1 MTTRTADLVVAAPA
15 GPRERFGWAPLLVV
29 LTGTFMTFLDFFIVN
44 VALPSIQGR
53 LHAGPAA
60 IQLVVAGFGLAFA
73 VGMISGGRLGDLYG
87 RRRMFT
93 VGLALFTVTSAAC
106 GLAPTA
112 GFLDVARVLQG
123 GAAAMM
129 TPQVLAI
136 LGTIYTGPR
145 RAKAFAAYG
154 MTMGIAGVSG
164 QLIGGALIALNPAGA
179 GWRSIFLINVPV
191 GITALALVR
200 RILPESRGERARV
213 DFVGT
218 ALITAALTGIV
229 LPLVEGRQQGWP
241 AWTVLCLAAAPVLLA
256 VFVAHQRARAA
267 GGRAPLVR
275 LALFRDRAFGV
286 GTLTGIA
293 FGAVP
298 ASFFFVLALYLQDGR
313 GLSPLVSGVVFS
325 AVGVG
330 FFAAM
335 LAAEPMTRRMGRQ
348 ILAVGAAVVAAGCLL
363 AAWAARAGTAL
374 ELAPGL
380 VTVGFGIGM
389 VLVPLTATA
398 LARIAAEH
406 AGAASGVLTTG
417 QQVGGALGVAVIGVV
432 FFGAAG
438 GGVAHA
444 FAVSLVVLAV
454 LTVATAALVQLL
466 PRPGSAS

>member
-154 MTMGIAGVSG
+154 MTMGIAGVGG

-191 GITALALVR
+191 GITALALAR

-213 DFVGT
+213 DLVGT
-218 ALITAALTGIV
+218 VLITAALTGIV

-267 GGRAPLVR
+267 GSRAPLVR

-335 LAAEPMTRRMGRQ
+335 LTAERMTRRMGRQ

-363 AAWAARAGTAL
+363 AACAARAGTAL

-432 FFGAAG
+432 FFGAVG
-438 GGVAHA
+438 GGIAHA

>member
-154 MTMGIAGVSG
+154 MTMGIAGVGG

-213 DFVGT
+213 DLVGT

-335 LAAEPMTRRMGRQ
+335 LTAERMTRRMGRQ

-438 GGVAHA
+438 GGIAHA
-444 FAVSLVVLAV
+444 FAVSLVVLAA

>member
-154 MTMGIAGVSG
+154 MTMGIAGVG
-164 QLIGGALIALNPAGA
+164 
-179 GWRSIFLINVPV
+179 
-191 GITALALVR
+191 
-200 RILPESRGERARV
+200 
-213 DFVGT
+213 
-218 ALITAALTGIV
+218 
-229 LPLVEGRQQGWP
+229 
-241 AWTVLCLAAAPVLLA
+241 
-256 VFVAHQRARAA
+256 
-267 GGRAPLVR
+267 
-275 LALFRDRAFGV
+275 GV

-335 LAAEPMTRRMGRQ
+335 LTAEPMTRRMGRQ

-363 AAWAARAGTAL
+363 AASAARAGSAL

-438 GGVAHA
+438 GGIAHA
-444 FAVSLVVLAV
+444 FAASLVVLAV

-466 PRPGSAS
+466 PGPGSASQAWRPEPASPRR